1 MDSNARIFVSGH
13 RGLVGS
19 AICRRL
25 SEEGAQNLA
34 LCRLSNPRI
43 VSKTYR
49 CLSVWDR
56 NSNGVFHHPVSLKR
70 YPCVSQGFVSLWFI
84 LTLDEVGVV

>member
-1 MDSNARIFVSGH
+1 MDSNAQIFVSGH

-34 LCRLSNPRI
+34 LCRLSNPRSCLKHIDAFLFGI
-43 VSKTYR
+43 VT
-49 CLSVWDR
+49 
-56 NSNGVFHHPVSLKR
+56 
-70 YPCVSQGFVSLWFI
+70 QMGFFI
-84 LTLDEVGVV
+84 ILLV